1 MTGRI
6 LVRLLFAAV
15 LIGSLLL
22 LWSGNV
28 DFVYTG
34 F

>member
-1 MTGRI
+1 MSRRI
-6 LVRLLFAAV
+6 FGKLVLALV
-15 LIGSLLL
+15 LMGTLLL
-22 LWSGNV
+22 LWSGNI